1 MDQIPEAITFLSSFT
16 VLSFKGQSKMLIIEL
31 KPWGKSRRMEISLQ
45 YIRVCVCVYNDVSV
59 HVDVCSCSCAS
70 H

>member
-1 MDQIPEAITFLSSFT
+1 
-16 VLSFKGQSKMLIIEL
+16 MLIIEL

-59 HVDVCSCSCAS
+59 HVHVCSCSCAS